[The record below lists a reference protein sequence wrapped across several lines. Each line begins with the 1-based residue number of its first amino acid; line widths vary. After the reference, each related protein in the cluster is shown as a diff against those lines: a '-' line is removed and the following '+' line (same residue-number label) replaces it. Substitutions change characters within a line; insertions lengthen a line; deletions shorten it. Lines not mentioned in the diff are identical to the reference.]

1 MTTTRAQPEQ
11 PVPVDILSRRI
22 ALARLAAGG
31 AAAALWATL
40 GRDLAVAQ
48 ATPPPEGANAA
59 PNRFVLAGAD
69 TRITYLTGDA
79 GARLTYDGP
88 YGSHALVGDALHH
101 AESPLGRLVTGSL
114 GPFPDQ
120 GELWLTLLLPRFAAM
135 TPADPPV
142 AFGALAILTW
152 EISTIAG
159 PPRRGALQDYR
170 AVPLEGT
177 AQVLTTAAVAP

>member
-1 MTTTRAQPEQ
+1 
-11 PVPVDILSRRI
+11 VDTLSRRI
-22 ALARLAAGG
+22 TLARLAAGG
-31 AAAALWATL
+31 AAAALWPTL

-48 ATPPPEGANAA
+48 ATPTPPEEADAA
-59 PNRFVLAGAD
+59 PNWFVLAGAD
-69 TRITYLTGDA
+69 SRITYLTSDA

-88 YGSHALVGDALHH
+88 YGSHVLVGAAIHH
-101 AESPLGRLVTGSL
+101 EASALGRSVTGSL

-135 TPADPPV
+135 TAAEPPV
-142 AFGALAILTW
+142 AFRTLAILTW